1 MWGAVKL
8 MLCNKS
14 VSSKKIVLV
23 EIQKILMTDIKTA
36 KMLNDFFSNTIKTV
50 GIPKFNHIDP
60 FSDKVNDPP
69 MKAILKYRKHQGI
82 LTIKGKCKSNLLF

>member
-1 MWGAVKL
+1 M
-8 MLCNKS
+8 
-14 VSSKKIVLV
+14 KIVLI
-23 EIQKILMTDIKTA
+23 ENKKILMTDIKIT